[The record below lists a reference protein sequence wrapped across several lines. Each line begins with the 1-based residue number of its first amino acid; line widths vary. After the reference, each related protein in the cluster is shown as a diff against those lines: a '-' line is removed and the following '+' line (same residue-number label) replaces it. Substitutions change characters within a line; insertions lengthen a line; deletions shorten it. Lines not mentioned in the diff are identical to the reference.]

1 MFDKIK
7 KWIKK
12 EKLPSQKHV
21 IVCIHGFGTRQM
33 REYDNFKYWNNDE
46 FQLHTFDIYV
56 LKSGMDYRPEI
67 WIQRCESTIE
77 SFLNAGYK
85 VDVVGFSMGG
95 VLAAHVA
102 AKYDIGR
109 LFLISPA
116 FDYMSVSNVLSKA
129 KELFTKKESDD
140 AAKPSIPLRYTQ
152 TFTEVVRLCKDDIS
166 NVKCPVCFVHGD
178 KDEVIPVRSSIH
190 AFEKITHQNKNLFI
204 IHNGTHRLMT
214 QKASGYETY
223 QLFKLFMNHTI
234 QPDSEITLMNDIY
247 TNSSEKKSNAK
258 K

>member
-1 MFDKIK
+1 MFDRIK

-12 EKLPSQKHV
+12 EKVPIQKHV

-33 REYDNFKYWNNDE
+33 KEYNNFKFWNKNE
-46 FQLHTFDIYV
+46 FQLHTFDIYT
-56 LKSGMDYRPEI
+56 LASGVDYCPEI

-95 VLAAHVA
+95 VLATHVA
-102 AKYDIGR
+102 AKYEVGR

-129 KELFTKKESDD
+129 KELFTKKENER
-140 AAKPSIPLRYTQ
+140 AGRTTIPLRYTQ
-152 TFTEVVRLCKDDIS
+152 AFTEVVKLCKDDIS
-166 NVKCPVCFVHGD
+166 KVKCPVCFVHGD
-178 KDEVIPVRSSIH
+178 NDEVIPVRSSVH
-190 AFEKITHQNKNLFI
+190 AFEKILHQNKNLFI

-214 QKASGYETY
+214 QKSTEYETY

-234 QPDSEITLMNDIY
+234 QPDEETTFVNDIY
-247 TNSSEKKSNAK
+247 KNESTIKK
-258 K
+258 